1 MLQAGKETVY
11 KQDFQTSLEKS
22 DQPNWL
28 KSLREK
34 AFAYFTANGFP
45 TVENEDWKY
54 TNVAPMAKES
64 FLLAELSEN
73 IENAIETGALSEP
86 SAVADGL
93 SSGETQLKVK
103 SDSANSDVQP
113 SATADGSDFVF
124 SESKDSVLVFANGQF
139 DEKSSKL
146 SAVTGANVL
155 SFSAALKDEKY
166 AEILQAKLGNLIDAE
181 KNAFTALNTAFISSG
196 VLIHLPRNSKI
207 GAPIQLL
214 FTTDDGKVSFPRVL
228 IVADEFSEAT
238 FVETYVR
245 SEETKYLTNAVV
257 EISVADEAKIKH
269 FRVQRESHSAFHV
282 STTAAEVGRGSVYD
296 TTAINLGGKL
306 SRHDVLLKFNA
317 EGGEAFVDGL
327 YFLGESQHHDT
338 HSIIKHDV
346 PNCTSHQTYKGIL
359 NDKSRGV
366 FNGKVFV
373 AVGASGTDGY
383 QSNKNLLL
391 SNEARVDTKPQL
403 EIFNDDVKCSHGATV
418 GQLEEEELFY
428 LLSRGLNDNL
438 ARNLLTYGFAEEI
451 INKIEIESIKKQLD
465 EAVLNRLN
473 VNLEA

>member
-1 MLQAGKETVY
+1 MSLQAGKETIY
-11 KQDFQTSLEKS
+11 KQDFQTSLENS
-22 DQPNWL
+22 NQPDWL

-34 AFAYFTANGFP
+34 AFGFFTENGFP
-45 TVENEDWKY
+45 TPQNEEWKY
-54 TNVAPMAKES
+54 TNIREMVSVEWLTVS
-64 FLLAELSEN
+64 
-73 IENAIETGALSEP
+73 
-86 SAVADGL
+86 D
-93 SSGETQLKVK
+93 K
-103 SDSANSDVQP
+103 ST
-113 SATADGSDFVF
+113 ATSYTDFVF
-124 SESKDSVLVFANGQF
+124 DESKESVLFFANGSF
-139 DEKSSKL
+139 DKNSSNL
-146 SAVTGANVL
+146 SAIKDASVL
-155 SFSAALKDEKY
+155 SFSEAVNDEKFS
-166 AEILQAKLGNLIDAE
+166 EILKAKLGNLVGAE
-181 KNAFTALNTAFISSG
+181 KNAFTALNTAFIGEG
-196 VLIHLPRNSKI
+196 VFIHLPKNSKI
-207 GAPIQLL
+207 DAPVQLL
-214 FTTDDGKVSFPRVL
+214 FTTDEGKVSFPRVL
-228 IVADEFSEAT
+228 IVAEEFSEAT

-245 SEETKYLTNAVV
+245 ADETKYLTNAVV

-282 STTAAEVGRGSVYD
+282 SNTAAEVGRGSVYD
-296 TTAINLGGKL
+296 TTAINLGAKL

-327 YFLGESQHHDT
+327 YFLGETQHHDT
-338 HSIIKHDV
+338 HSVIAHNV

-366 FNGKVFV
+366 FNGKIFV
-373 AVGASGTDGY
+373 AIGASGTDGY

-403 EIFNDDVKCSHGATV
+403 EIYNDDVKCAHGATV